1 MRSLTLRPGH
11 SLPSFR
17 WFRRWASELGF
28 PAALPSK
35 LRGVWLLP
43 RWDCLPL
50 NTSAFAGR
58 TLRVLSPGAHS
69 PLARQGRARRPAH
82 RAAGARHDHHDS
94 RSRRLASSLHPAG
107 GLTQPNPFTTL
118 GPVLPSGC
126 SRPHP
131 QKVRR
136 PSVAAR
142 RARTACLPSYLQSP
156 KRSLACRES
165 VGRRLPLSGMRFWRR
180 TAPQRGLARL
190 IRRIRSRSSVLIA
203 GRPSRR

>member
-17 WFRRWASELGF
+17 WFRRWASELWF

-69 PLARQGRARRPAH
+69 PLARQGRARRPAN

-94 RSRRLASSLHPAG
+94 RSRRLTSSLHPAG

-118 GPVLPSGC
+118 GPVLASGC

-131 QKVRR
+131 Q
-136 PSVAAR
+136 
-142 RARTACLPSYLQSP
+142 
-156 KRSLACRES
+156 
-165 VGRRLPLSGMRFWRR
+165 
-180 TAPQRGLARL
+180 
-190 IRRIRSRSSVLIA
+190 RSSVPQC
-203 GRPSRR
+203 RPDGPALLASPPVYSLLNVPWPVARVSAVVKRVG